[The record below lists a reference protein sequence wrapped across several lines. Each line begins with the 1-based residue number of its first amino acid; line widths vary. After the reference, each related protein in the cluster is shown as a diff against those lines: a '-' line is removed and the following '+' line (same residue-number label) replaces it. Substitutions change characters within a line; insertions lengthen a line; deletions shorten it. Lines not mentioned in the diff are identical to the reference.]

1 MKLADCEAHLDQSE
15 KEVER
20 LRAVESG
27 QPFVEEIER
36 VRQEAEA
43 AMAQKLYAL
52 PNENLQLQH
61 KNLLLEGQMANHSR
75 NTTPTNPNCS
85 NFEVS
90 PTFLNCHV
98 FQRKR

>member
-27 QPFVEEIER
+27 QPFVEEI
-36 VRQEAEA
+36 
-43 AMAQKLYAL
+43 AQKLYAL

-61 KNLLLEGQMANHSR
+61 KNLLLEGQMAKHSQ